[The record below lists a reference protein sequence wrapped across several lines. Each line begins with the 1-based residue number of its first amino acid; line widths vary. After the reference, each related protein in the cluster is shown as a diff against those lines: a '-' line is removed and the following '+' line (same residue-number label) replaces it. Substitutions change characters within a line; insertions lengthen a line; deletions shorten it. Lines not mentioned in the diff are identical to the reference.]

1 MNDLQKIG
9 GVTAL
14 IHAAA
19 YLVGIGLYFTLTAP
33 IIDATPEQY
42 VAQLADYHNIL
53 YIWILIAYLV
63 AGFCL
68 VAVALALNERL
79 KMRLPVV
86 MQLATV
92 LGLIWAGLIIGS
104 GNLML
109 HGFGE
114 VAALYAKNPAQAE
127 TVWLALG
134 IVENGVVSANELIG
148 GLWVLLVSWTALQT
162 GMLNKSLNYLGLTIA
177 VAGILTLIPPI
188 AEATQTFF
196 GISMI
201 VWFAGVGM
209 ILLRNPSVV
218 RENPKALISH
228 V

>member
-1 MNDLQKIG
+1 MKDLQRIG
-9 GVTAL
+9 GVAAL

-19 YLVGIGLYFTLTAP
+19 YLVGIGLYLTVMAP
-33 IIDATPEQY
+33 LIDATPDQY
-42 VAQLADYHNIL
+42 VAQLANYQNIL

-68 VAVALALNERL
+68 VAVALAFNERL
-79 KMRLPVV
+79 KVGWPVV
-86 MQLATV
+86 TQIATV

-114 VAALYAKNPAQAE
+114 VADLYAKNPAQAE
-127 TVWLALG
+127 TVWVALG
-134 IVENGVVSANELIG
+134 IVENGIASANELIG
-148 GLWVLLVSWTALQT
+148 GIWVLLVSWTALQT
-162 GMLNKSLNYLGLTIA
+162 GELNKVLNSLGLAIGM
-177 VAGILTLIPPI
+177 AGILTMIPPI

-201 VWFAGVGM
+201 VWFAWVGSV
-209 ILLRNPSVV
+209 LLRNPSMAV
-218 RENPKALISH
+218 EKPKAIVPNL
-228 V
+228 